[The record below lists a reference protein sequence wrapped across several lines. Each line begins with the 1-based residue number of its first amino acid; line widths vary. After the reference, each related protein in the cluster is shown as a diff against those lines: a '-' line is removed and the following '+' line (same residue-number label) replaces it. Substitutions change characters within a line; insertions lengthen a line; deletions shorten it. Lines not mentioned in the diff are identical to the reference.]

1 MVLSDT
7 YTQPNAADPVL
18 DERPVLDI
26 VRCHGM
32 SCSTVTSIDE
42 TGGEVRVYVIDDNLL
57 LKVQRPH
64 RLHPRTSLET
74 EAFFLNQLSALQA
87 PFSGSS
93 LFPGSRTR
101 DVFVERVRAILALG
115 QLVLGSMTGIIMNTA
130 VVLPAILLGRAIN
143 AARAFERGDVGPSTV
158 GWAALAFVG
167 GTLLTEGPRMAKR
180 WWLMTA
186 NGRIRANIR
195 GDALRGVIAWPM
207 PRLDRTPVGDV
218 MARMIGDVEVLGVG
232 LRECTIETWD
242 TVLFSLSLVVAMVVY
257 DLPLTVLA
265 LLPVPIAMLLAKA
278 TGRWVAGLTTA
289 SCQANASLTTA
300 LQEQLA
306 GLRVLR
312 LFGGTGAAV
321 ARVDTL
327 SEAQAAANLAL
338 VRLRSV
344 LRPVHTTLMSA
355 GVLLVVWQGG
365 EKVISG
371 AMTLG
376 AFIAYLELYLRF
388 VNRGFRVPQMV
399 NSIQSG
405 AAAYARLRPLL
416 APPPALANEPPGAS
430 FRAGHVAGIQEPVPG
445 PPPVPTGPVAVSLQG
460 VTFRYSAATAPALR
474 DLWLD
479 IPAGALVAVTGP
491 VGSGKSAL
499 ARALLGLYPL
509 ASGQVL
515 LDGRPLEDIPVAERA
530 ARTGYLAQDP
540 CLFSGT
546 VRDNIVL
553 GWVPRR
559 QAQDHVPNGAG
570 RPVPAWAMSCA
581 ALGENLRTFPAGL
594 ETDIGE
600 RGIRVSGGQRQ
611 RIALARAMA
620 ASGPRAPGLLVLDD
634 PFSAL
639 DLDTEAEIVAA
650 LRQLFRPAQPS
661 AQQCTIVLCSHRLS
675 AFPQADRVVMLDHGR
690 VREQGT
696 HAELS
701 AGHGLYARIY
711 RAQRLVST
719 G

>member
-1 MVLSDT
+1 MRYYLW
-7 YTQPNAADPVL
+7 
-18 DERPVLDI
+18 EMRPYFRQV
-26 VRCHGM
+26 
-32 SCSTVTSIDE
+32 
-42 TGGEVRVYVIDDNLL
+42 
-57 LKVQRPH
+57 
-64 RLHPRTSLET
+64 
-74 EAFFLNQLSALQA
+74 A
-87 PFSGSS
+87 
-93 LFPGSRTR
+93 
-101 DVFVERVRAILALG
+101 G
-115 QLVLGSMTGIIMNTA
+115 QLVLGSITGIIMNTA
-130 VVLPAILLGRAIN
+130 VVLPAILLGRAID
-143 AARAFERGDVGPSTV
+143 AARAFERGDVGAGAV

-167 GTLLTEGPRMAKR
+167 GTLLTEGPRIAKR

-207 PRLDRTPVGDV
+207 ARLDRTPVGDV
-218 MARMIGDVEVLGVG
+218 MARIIGDVEVLGVG
-232 LRECTIETWD
+232 LREFTIETWD
-242 TVLFSLSLVVAMVVY
+242 TVLFSLSLMAAMLVY
-257 DLPLTVLA
+257 DPHLTVLA
-265 LLPVPIAMLLAKA
+265 LLPVPVAMLLAKA
-278 TGRWVAGLTTA
+278 TGRWVVGLTTA
-289 SCQANASLTTA
+289 SRQANASLTTA

-312 LFGGTGAAV
+312 LFGRTGAAV
-321 ARVDTL
+321 ERVDTL

-338 VRLRSV
+338 VRLRSG
-344 LRPVHTTLMSA
+344 LRPVYTTLMSA

-365 EKVISG
+365 EKVVSG

-388 VNRGFRVPQMV
+388 VNRGFRVPQMI
-399 NSIQSG
+399 NSIQGG

-416 APPPALANEPPGAS
+416 APPPPLSNEPSGAS
-430 FRAGHVAGIQEPVPG
+430 FRAGHVAGIQEPVPA
-445 PPPVPTGPVAVSLQG
+445 PPAVPSGPVAVSLHG
-460 VTFRYSAATAPALR
+460 VTFRYSTATAPALH

-509 ASGQVL
+509 ESGQVL
-515 LDGRPLEDIPVAERA
+515 VDGRPLEDIPVAERA

-553 GWVPRR
+553 GSVTLR
-559 QAQDHVPNGAG
+559 QAQDHAPDGASG
-570 RPVPAWAMSCA
+570 RPVPAWAVSCA
-581 ALGENLRTFPAGL
+581 ALGEDLGTFPAGL
-594 ETDIGE
+594 ETEIGE
-600 RGIRVSGGQRQ
+600 LGIRVSGGQRQ

-639 DLDTEAEIVAA
+639 DLDTEATIVAA
-650 LRQLFRPAQPS
+650 LRQLFGPSQPPV
-661 AQQCTIVLCSHRLS
+661 QQCTIVLCSHRLS
-675 AFPQADRVVMLDHGR
+675 AFPQADLVVVLDHGR
-690 VREQGT
+690 MLEQGT

-701 AGHGLYARIY
+701 AGNGLYARIY